1 MELTTAHTQLGMSSI
16 IIVGYSKR
24 SPIQAG
30 PLVQSR
36 SCQKHYLT
44 KNLTLWAHNS
54 LLNSWLN
61 RALQTQTGPLD
72 QKQETCSE
80 NVRLG
85 ELLDHEL
92 LPELLLVGR
101 TASSVMISPDCTTT
115 LVRAHS
121 SACLVISRVASIA
134 TTTLSEKSRPTPILR
149 PLLKFDLWWLLLLCW
164 GLLHVDDTT
173 ASSRLPLEHALLR
186 RLLIASGVNEH
197 FEYSTMRRTTNC
209 CWCLLRAPGRRRKV
223 QTHPEYTGTA
233 PPFLKQLLPR
243 GSPS

>member
-1 MELTTAHTQLGMSSI
+1 MELTTAHRHSGMSSI
-16 IIVGYSKR
+16 IIIGYSKK

-30 PLVQSR
+30 PLVQST

-44 KNLTLWAHNS
+44 KNLTFWAHNS
-54 LLNSWLN
+54 FLNAWLN
-61 RALQTQTGPLD
+61 RALQTQTGPRD

-85 ELLDHEL
+85 KLHHEL

-186 RLLIASGVNEH
+186 RLLIASGANEN
-197 FEYSTMRRTTNC
+197 FEYSTMRRTTNF
-209 CWCLLRAPGRRRKV
+209 CWCLLQTPGRWRNAHI
-223 QTHPEYTGTA
+223 HPEYTGIA
-233 PPFLKQLLPR
+233 PPFLKHLLPR
-243 GSPS
+243 GPSS